1 LKVPFIDLKLQDKEI
16 RKKINSSINEVIN
29 TTQFSSGK
37 FVEDFEADF
46 AKFCNTKFCVGV
58 SSGTSAL
65 HLALIAHGIGPGDE
79 VITVPN
85 SFISTAWAISYVGA
99 TPIFVDVDTDTFLI
113 DHSKIEDCIT
123 KNTKAIIPVH
133 LYGQPADMDRINK
146 VANDYNLI
154 VIEDGAQSHASKYK
168 DSCIGSLGNSVC
180 YSFYPGKNLGA
191 YGEAG
196 AITTDNELV
205 YNKLISLRNHGQSE
219 RYKHDMIGYNYR
231 MDGIQGAVLKV
242 KLKEL
247 NNWTKRRNDI
257 SRQYDKAF
265 GEFNQLQSVKIKS
278 YNYSARHLY
287 VLHYENRYDLI
298 NYLNENEIQTG
309 IHYPFP
315 IHLQKAYNF
324 LNHKLGDFPIAEKNA
339 NTCLSLPL
347 YYGLENNKVFYV
359 IDVIREYFNK

>member
-1 LKVPFIDLKLQDKEI
+1 MNVSFIDLKSQDKDIKEEI
-16 RKKINSSINEVIN
+16 NLSINEVIN

-37 FVEDFEADF
+37 FVYDFENQF

-99 TPIFVDVDTDTFLI
+99 KPIFVDVDADTFLM
-113 DHSKIEDCIT
+113 DHNKIEDSIT

-133 LYGQPADMDRINK
+133 LYGQVADIDEINK
-146 VANDYNLI
+146 VANEYDLI

-168 DSCIGSLGNSVC
+168 DRCIGSLGNSVC

-196 AITTDNELV
+196 AITTDDELI
-205 YNKLISLRNHGQSE
+205 YKKLISLRNHAQSE
-219 RYKHDMIGYNYR
+219 RYKHDVIGFNYR

-247 NNWTKRRNDI
+247 KKWTLRRNNI
-257 SRQYDKAF
+257 SSQYDEAF
-265 GEFNQLQSVKIKS
+265 SEFNQLQAIKIKS

-298 NYLNENEIQTG
+298 DYLNEKEIQTG
-309 IHYPFP
+309 IHYPIP
-315 IHLQKAYNF
+315 IHLQKAYKF
-324 LNHKLGDFPIAEKNA
+324 LSYKPGDFPIAEKNA
-339 NTCLSLPL
+339 DTCLSLPL
-347 YYGLENNKVFYV
+347 YYGLEDDNVSFV
-359 IDVIREYFNK
+359 IDVIRKYFKK